1 VATSAFAFETE
12 QRVLNPS
19 DVRRGVQR
27 LIEGPVTRVYV
38 ATSGE
43 EEDPIVVFV
52 AVSGWEWSE
61 WTARSFLWLGAA
73 YVQPEWRDRKLI
85 GRILDEVE
93 RYART
98 KGIDSP
104 RRRT

>member
-98 KGIDSP
+98 KSIDSP